1 MVTIMLQGKPSDWT
15 KSFKQLLG
23 THMGFIFNTFISWVL
38 MSTSTYLHLHLFYKC
53 RIMANNVA
61 NEMEVYESLLSKLI
75 IDMLQNSNKDPKKPK
90 IRKMYYLIKA

>member
-1 MVTIMLQGKPSDWT
+1 
-15 KSFKQLLG
+15 
-23 THMGFIFNTFISWVL
+23 
-38 MSTSTYLHLHLFYKC
+38 
-53 RIMANNVA
+53 MANNVA